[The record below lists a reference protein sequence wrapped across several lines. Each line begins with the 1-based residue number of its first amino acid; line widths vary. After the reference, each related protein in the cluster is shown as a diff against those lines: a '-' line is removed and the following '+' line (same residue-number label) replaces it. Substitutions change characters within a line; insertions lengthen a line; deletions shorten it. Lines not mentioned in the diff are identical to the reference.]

1 MLRTLGLSRRELSL
15 SIVDDAEMQSLNR
28 QYRRRNRPTDVL
40 AFALDEQDGSSP
52 MSQFPHAPLGDVV
65 ISIDTATRQAR
76 ESHCALAA
84 RFDALLIHG
93 ILHLVGYDHEISP
106 AEERRMARR
115 AREVRA
121 ALPVLAAPTASRA
134 AAPRPRRRVSDTR
147 PRRPRRGA

>member
-1 MLRTLGLSRRELSL
+1 MLRVLRLGRRELSL
-15 SIVDDAEMQSLNR
+15 SLVGDDEMQSLNR
-28 QYRRRNRPTDVL
+28 RYRRRNRPTDVL
-40 AFALDEQDGSSP
+40 AFALDESGGLP
-52 MSQFPHAPLGDVV
+52 AMPQFPHAPLGDVV

-84 RFDALLIHG
+84 RLDALLIHG

-121 ALPVLAAPTASRA
+121 ALPALATPLGVVRRTGRTSESRT
-134 AAPRPRRRVSDTR
+134 RRRSVGGGR
-147 PRRPRRGA
+147 